1 MTETKEL
8 VEISTRCKDCYYFK
22 PDAETN
28 GFGYCLHFD
37 EHVEV
42 MLDELELDGRI
53 IPLYLEDGVDAEA
66 YREVSL
72 DDYCSKGERR

>member
-22 PDAETN
+22 PDAKTN
-28 GFGYCLHFD
+28 GFGYCFHFD
-37 EHVEV
+37 EHVEFL
-42 MLDELELDGRI
+42 LDELELDDGIVSLR
-53 IPLYLEDGVDAEA
+53 LSDGVDAEA

-72 DDYCSKGERR
+72 DDYCSKGARR